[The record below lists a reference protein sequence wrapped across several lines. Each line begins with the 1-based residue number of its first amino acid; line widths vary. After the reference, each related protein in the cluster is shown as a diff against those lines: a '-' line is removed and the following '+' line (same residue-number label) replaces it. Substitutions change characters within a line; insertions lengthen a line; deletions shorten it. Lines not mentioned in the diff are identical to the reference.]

1 MRAAVLSEFWESQPT
16 GPRDQ
21 GPLGQGLMWIFCIVY
36 LSAVDSTCE
45 EEPNCKY
52 DFFGYFDN
60 IHLTLPQFMWGQYVL
75 QIPASLLLLKGMVI
89 LDGRRLAGCG
99 NYSDEDCKMAVAK
112 LILNTSL
119 AKDIRK
125 IKNNILTFR
134 LREPV
139 ITTDTSRH
147 YHTNL
152 TVKIDCTDPR
162 HPVMLEA
169 ILGPEKGVDS
179 SHKKLSGRDALIL
192 VSAYAGLINHPQIHS
207 QANFATNLD
216 HEDPFVRMM
225 SCCTVLFNSYGNA
238 STWLWSWG
246 LPVNTDGGFQKP
258 VFDHANR
265 LGVGLERGGSPCPHS
280 PCLDGLKKYS
290 SYVRFVLA
298 IRIEFMKLARSK
310 KHKKFMKGVV
320 PDALFQSTVM
330 HSLDHANFEAIF
342 DPLMVDPSKT
352 NEYSSMAR
360 ALQVA
365 RAGFT
370 ERLPGLSLM
379 VPTLLKDAPKGSF
392 YQELYHAAKRV
403 QEQCDLDEN
412 FADEI
417 ECCVVR

>member
-1 MRAAVLSEFWESQPT
+1 
-16 GPRDQ
+16 
-21 GPLGQGLMWIFCIVY
+21 MWIFYRSY

-45 EEPNCKY
+45 EEPNY
-52 DFFGYFDN
+52 EYEWFNYFDN
-60 IHLTLPQFMWGQYVL
+60 IYLPFDAFMWGQFFL
-75 QIPASLLLLKGMVI
+75 QIPASLLLLKGMVM
-89 LDGRRLAGCG
+89 LHGRDLVGCG
-99 NYSDEDCKMAVAK
+99 DYSDEDCRMTVAK
-112 LILNTSL
+112 LCLTTSL
-119 AKDIRK
+119 AKDIQK
-125 IKNNILTFR
+125 IEKNSQDQDILTFYF
-134 LREPV
+134 REPV

-147 YHTNL
+147 YHTHL
-152 TVKIDCTDPR
+152 TVKINCTDTR

-169 ILGPEKGVDS
+169 TLGPQKSPKGVDS
-179 SHKKLSGRDALIL
+179 SDENLSGRDALIL
-192 VSAYAGLINHPQIHS
+192 VSAHAGLINHPQIHS

-216 HEDPFVRMM
+216 HEDDFVRRM
-225 SCCTVLFNSYGNA
+225 SIITVLFNSYGNA
-238 STWLWSWG
+238 STWLGSWG

-265 LGVGLERGGSPCPHS
+265 LGVGRDRGGFPCPHS
-280 PCLDGLKKYS
+280 PALKGLKEYS
-290 SYVRFVLA
+290 PYVKFVLA
-298 IRIEFMKLARSK
+298 IRIKFMKLAKSK
-310 KHKKFMKGVV
+310 KHEDFMKGME
-320 PDALFQSTVM
+320 PDALFQTTVM

-352 NEYSSMAR
+352 NKYSSMAV

-379 VPTLLKDAPKGSF
+379 VPTLLKDAPKDSF

-403 QEQCDLDEN
+403 QTECGLTED